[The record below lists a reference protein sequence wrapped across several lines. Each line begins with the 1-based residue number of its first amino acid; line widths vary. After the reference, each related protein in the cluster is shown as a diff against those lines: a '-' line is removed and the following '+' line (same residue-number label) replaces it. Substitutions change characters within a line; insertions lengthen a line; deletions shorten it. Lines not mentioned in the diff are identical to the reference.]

1 MIRLFGGGGRGLRAS
16 HGQAAVVARAHLVC
30 SECRFAQLYAVQPR
44 AVCTCP
50 GAEREGEVVYS
61 GQPACDRVEPRR
73 GDERT
78 LTWCSLRSA
87 SARLRFGRVP
97 PHLY

>member
-1 MIRLFGGGGRGLRAS
+1 MIRLSSAGGHA
-16 HGQAAVVARAHLVC
+16 QARNAEGTFVARAHLVC
-30 SECRFAQLYAVQPR
+30 SECRHAQLYAVQPR

-50 GAEREGEVVYS
+50 GAEWEGRLVFS
-61 GQPACDRVEPRR
+61 GQPACGHAEPRH

-78 LTWCSLRSA
+78 RAWCSLRETTAHLSHG
-87 SARLRFGRVP
+87 RLP

>member
-1 MIRLFGGGGRGLRAS
+1 MIRLFGGSGRGARTG
-16 HGQAAVVARAHLVC
+16 HGQGTFVARAHLVC
-30 SECRFAQLYAVQPR
+30 SECRHAQLYAVQPR

-61 GQPACDRVEPRR
+61 GQPACDRVESRR

-78 LTWCSLRSA
+78 LAWCSLRAA
-87 SARLRFGRVP
+87 STQLRFGRVR

>member
-1 MIRLFGGGGRGLRAS
+1 MVRRSGGADHIEAE
-16 HGQAAVVARAHLVC
+16 HGEGTFVARAHLVC
-30 SECRFAQLYAVQPR
+30 SECRYAQLYAVQPR

-50 GAEREGEVVYS
+50 GAEQEDRLVFS
-61 GQPACDRVEPRR
+61 GQPACEHVEPRR

-78 LTWCSLRSA
+78 QAWCTLRETTA
-87 SARLRFGRVP
+87 HLGYGRVR

>member
-1 MIRLFGGGGRGLRAS
+1 MIRLFGGSGRGVPAG
-16 HGQAAVVARAHLVC
+16 HGQDAFVARAHLVC
-30 SECRFAQLYAVQPR
+30 SECRHAQLYAVQPR

-61 GQPACDRVEPRR
+61 GQPACDRVEARR

-78 LTWCSLRSA
+78 LAWCSLRAA
-87 SARLRFGRVP
+87 STQLRFGRVR

>member
-1 MIRLFGGGGRGLRAS
+1 MIRLSGGGAE
-16 HGQAAVVARAHLVC
+16 HAQARHHEGTFVARAHLVC
-30 SECRFAQLYAVQPR
+30 SECRHAQLYAVQPR

-50 GAEREGEVVYS
+50 GTEQEGRLVYS
-61 GQPACDRVEPRR
+61 GQPACEHVEPRR

-78 LTWCSLRSA
+78 RAWCSLRETTA
-87 SARLRFGRVP
+87 HLGYGRVR

>member
-1 MIRLFGGGGRGLRAS
+1 MIRLFGGGGPPAK
-16 HGQAAVVARAHLVC
+16 HGEETHVARAHLVC
-30 SECRFAQLYAVQPR
+30 SECRHAQLYAVQPR

-50 GAEREGEVVYS
+50 GAEQEGVLVFS
-61 GQPACDRVEPRR
+61 GQPACDHVEPRR

-78 LTWCSLRSA
+78 RAWCSLRETS
-87 SARLRFGRVP
+87 SHLRFGQVR

>member
-1 MIRLFGGGGRGLRAS
+1 MIGSRGGGPRAWL
-16 HGQAAVVARAHLVC
+16 AAETCVARAHLVC
-30 SECRFAQLYAVQPR
+30 SECRHAQLLPVRPR

-50 GAEREGEVVYS
+50 GAEREGRLVYS
-61 GQPACDRVEPRR
+61 GQPACACAEPRR

-78 LTWCSLRSA
+78 RDWCALREA
-87 SARLRFGRVP
+87 TVHLRFGRVR

>member
-1 MIRLFGGGGRGLRAS
+1 MIRLFGGGGDSRTS
-16 HGQAAVVARAHLVC
+16 HGEETFVARAHLVC
-30 SECRFAQLYAVQPR
+30 SECRHARLCAVQPR

-50 GAEREGEVVYS
+50 GAEQEGRLVFS
-61 GQPACDRVEPRR
+61 GQPACEHVESRR

-78 LTWCSLRSA
+78 RAWCAVRETTA
-87 SARLRFGRVP
+87 NLRFGRVR

>member
-1 MIRLFGGGGRGLRAS
+1 MIRLSSGGGRA
-16 HGQAAVVARAHLVC
+16 QARHAEGTFVARAHLVC
-30 SECRFAQLYAVQPR
+30 SECRHAQLYAVQPR

-50 GAEREGEVVYS
+50 GAEREGRLVFS
-61 GQPACDRVEPRR
+61 GQPACALVEPRR

-78 LTWCSLRSA
+78 RAWCSLRETTA
-87 SARLRFGRVP
+87 HLGYGRVR